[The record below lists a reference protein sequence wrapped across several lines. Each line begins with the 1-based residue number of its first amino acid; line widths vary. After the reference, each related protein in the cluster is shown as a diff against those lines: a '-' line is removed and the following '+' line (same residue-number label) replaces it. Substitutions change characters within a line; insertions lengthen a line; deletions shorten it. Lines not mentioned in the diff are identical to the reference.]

1 MCLSRVPEISPL
13 LDTNTLSIV
22 LVNDYFISP
31 LSQTKYLDIIFA
43 FPFSLTAI
51 IETISKFLWLYL

>member
-1 MCLSRVPEISPL
+1 MCLSQAPEISPL

-31 LSQTKYLDIIFA
+31 LSQTKYLDIIFP
-43 FPFSLTAI
+43 FLFSLTAI
-51 IETISKFLWLYL
+51 IETISKFRWLYL